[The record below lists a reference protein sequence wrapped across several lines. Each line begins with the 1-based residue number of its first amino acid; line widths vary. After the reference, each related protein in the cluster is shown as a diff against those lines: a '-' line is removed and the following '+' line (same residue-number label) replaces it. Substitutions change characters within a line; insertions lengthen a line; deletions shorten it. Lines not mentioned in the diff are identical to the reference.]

1 MVKKQN
7 KELIAKNFNKQI
19 DNWFESML
27 GKDWK
32 KGNRKNV

>member
-1 MVKKQN
+1 MEKKLNHKQQ
-7 KELIAKNFNKQI
+7 KEFSKSI

-32 KGNRKNV
+32 KGNRKNAK